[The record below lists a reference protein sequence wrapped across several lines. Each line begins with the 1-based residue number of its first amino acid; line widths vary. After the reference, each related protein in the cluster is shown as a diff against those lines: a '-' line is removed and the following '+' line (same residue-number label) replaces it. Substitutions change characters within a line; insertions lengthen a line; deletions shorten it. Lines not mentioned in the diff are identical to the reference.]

1 MILDRIDI
9 TFLIAARW
17 VDITPILIK
26 SIPSHYVIPSVIA
39 FSAIIWFSK
48 SFGRYGGATVNDRVV
63 ILVVVKMT

>member
-26 SIPSHYVIPSVIA
+26 SIPSHYGIPSVIA
-39 FSAIIWFSK
+39 FSAIIWFIR
-48 SFGRYGGATVNDRVV
+48 SFSRYGGATVNVRVV
-63 ILVVVKMT
+63 VLVVVKMT